1 VNRFVLVRYGE
12 LALKGGNR
20 AFFEKTLRRN
30 LQHALRRFPG
40 ARVEK
45 LRGRLLAGPFENAF
59 PPAKALSRVFGVSSV
74 SPVLSLPAGS
84 GPEEME
90 KGARALVEEWLEGRP
105 PRGKVTF
112 KVETRRADKSYPS
125 TSAAISARLGAALLA
140 AFPALE
146 ARMKNPEL
154 QVEVDIRSEA
164 IFVSTGRIQGPG
176 GLPVGTQAGGVL
188 LLSGGIDSPVAG
200 WLAMKRGMPL
210 QAAHFDS
217 YPYTSRESLQKVEDL
232 AAILASWGEG
242 LRLHVFP
249 FTAVQEAVK
258 ASCSPRYHTVLF
270 RRMMHRIARRLALET
285 GCPALVTGESLGQV
299 ASQTLENLA
308 VIDQAVDIPV
318 LRPLVTFDKQETVD
332 LARRIGTFDISA
344 RPFPDCCTVFTPSR
358 PVIRG
363 KIETALEEEEKLPW
377 RELLEESFRGREE
390 KDFPPTGASYTH

>member
-1 VNRFVLVRYGE
+1 MNRFVLVRYGE

-20 AFFEKTLRRN
+20 SFFEKTLRRN
-30 LQHALRRFPG
+30 LQHALRGFPG
-40 ARVEK
+40 ARVERM
-45 LRGRLLAGPFENAF
+45 RGRLLAGPFENAL
-59 PPAKALSRVFGVSSV
+59 PPAKALARVFGVSSV
-74 SPVLSLPAGS
+74 SPVLSLSAGS
-84 GPEEME
+84 GLEELE
-90 KGARALVEEWLEGRP
+90 KGVRALAEEWLGERP

-125 TSAAISARLGAALLA
+125 TSAEISARLGASLLS
-140 AFPALE
+140 AFPSLE
-146 ARMKNPEL
+146 ARMKDPEL
-154 QVEVDIRSEA
+154 RVEVDIRSEA

-200 WLAMKRGMPL
+200 WLAMKRGMAL

-232 AAILASWGEG
+232 AGVLGSWCGG

-258 ASCSPRYHTVLF
+258 ESCSPRYHTVIF
-270 RRMMHRIARRLALET
+270 RRMMHRIARRLAQET
-285 GCPALVTGESLGQV
+285 GGLAIVTGESLGQV

-377 RELLEESFRGREE
+377 KELLEECFRGREE